1 MKYSYFS
8 NNLNNIVIKIIEI
21 ASLVVK
27 ISDNSHIWYRI
38 SEKAEFIKTAKKR
51 QIAVS
56 IK

>member
-27 ISDNSHIWYRI
+27 ISDI

-51 QIAVS
+51 QIAVF